1 MSILSKKM
9 LFTYLLSEI
18 DTSKYNK
25 KELQKK
31 VKVIHHNIFNKG
43 KEKRKWKSIIQQ
55 SQLNLVEII

>member
-1 MSILSKKM
+1 MYLLILMLCIVMM

-31 VKVIHHNIFNKG
+31 VKSIHNNIFNRG
-43 KEKRKWKSIIQQ
+43 KEKENENKNRR
-55 SQLNLVEII
+55 